1 MYTSTYFSCCCTGY
15 DFQFDAEQEWRVYSC
30 GRPCLVPNLR
40 GKALSLSPLSMEPA
54 VGLQMPFTRLRKF
67 SSISVNNLLR
77 VPTLMALSQ
86 DQEILRGKGKHS
98 QFNGSSDS
106 GLTQSICYHFF
117 FRDLKQ
123 LLNVSCPYFIVKFSE
138 RQGKHV
144 LTPPYSDSVL
154 LLSHFDVK

>member
-1 MYTSTYFSCCCTGY
+1 
-15 DFQFDAEQEWRVYSC
+15 
-30 GRPCLVPNLR
+30 
-40 GKALSLSPLSMEPA
+40 
-54 VGLQMPFTRLRKF
+54 MPFTRLRKF
-67 SSISVNNLLR
+67 SSVSINNLLR
-77 VPTLMALSQ
+77 APTLMALSQ

-106 GLTQSICYHFF
+106 GLTQPISYHFF

-144 LTPPYSDSVL
+144 LTPSYSDLVL